1 MINTNRKYNVGLDI
15 HEEWFYGTILTKE
28 GELVTEGTV
37 KYSKEGI
44 QNFLGSFPSTD
55 IIIAIESCGLSR
67 GVYSLLNE
75 LGYEVVLAN
84 AKKTHDIAG
93 CKKTDKVDSRTL
105 ADLLRTG
112 YLPIVYAPDENVQ
125 KLRDI
130 TRHRARLVRTR
141 AKYQTMIKSYL
152 SRDGKKFPGNW
163 NKKTMSELKK
173 MDPLIET
180 FVNVIEVVN
189 EQIKKINRNI
199 KRIAQ
204 CNYLVQILAT
214 MPGIG
219 EYSAILIVGEI
230 GDIKRFD
237 NPKSLVRY
245 AGLCPGIY
253 QSGNKTYDTIETA
266 NNQWLKWIIT
276 ECSGRATLL
285 NKRYMKYFLRVR
297 KRKGFRVARRALAR
311 KMIIDIWHMLSKE
324 ESFNKSVS

>member
-1 MINTNRKYNVGLDI
+1 MNKKYNVGLDI
-15 HEEWFYGTILTKE
+15 HEEWFYGTILTE
-28 GELVTEGTV
+28 QGELITEGRV
-37 KYSKEGI
+37 KYSKEGL

-67 GVYSLLNE
+67 GVYALLNE
-75 LGYEVVLAN
+75 LGYEVVQAN

-112 YLPIVYAPDENVQ
+112 YLPIVYAPDEKVQ

-141 AKYQTMIKSYL
+141 TKYQTMIKSYL
-152 SRDGKKFPGNW
+152 SRDGKKFPGKW
-163 NKKTMSELKK
+163 NKQTMAELKK

-180 FVNVIEVVN
+180 FVNVIEVLN
-189 EQIKKINRNI
+189 EQIKNVNRNI
-199 KRIAQ
+199 KNIAKS
-204 CNYLVQILAT
+204 NYLVKILT
-214 MPGIG
+214 SMPGIG
-219 EYSAILIVGEI
+219 EYSAILILGEI

-245 AGLCPGIY
+245 AGLCPGVY
-253 QSGNKTYDTIETA
+253 QSGNKTYNAIEIA
-266 NNQWLKWIIT
+266 NNKWLKWIIT
-276 ECSGRATLL
+276 ECSGRTTLL
-285 NKRYMKYFLRVR
+285 DQKYMKYFLRVK

-324 ESFNKSVS
+324 EEFNKSVS